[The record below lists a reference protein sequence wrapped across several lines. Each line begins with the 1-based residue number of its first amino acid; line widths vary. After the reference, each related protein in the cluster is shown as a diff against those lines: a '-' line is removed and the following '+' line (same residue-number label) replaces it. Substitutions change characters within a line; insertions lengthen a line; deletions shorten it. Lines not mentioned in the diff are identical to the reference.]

1 MSAPTGLRGL
11 IVPGIATLAALAVL
25 IALGTWQLQRLAW
38 KNDLVAQVEAR
49 LASPP
54 IPAPPPAEWAGL
66 DLDALDYQPV
76 AITGR
81 FLNDRESHVFI
92 GLTQA
97 RGPLSGPGFFILT
110 PLVTSEG
117 WTVIVN
123 RGFVPQPLKDPA
135 TRAASQI
142 EGEVTVSGL
151 LRRPELRNPFTP
163 PDDPVR
169 NMWFT
174 RDPVAIAASVA
185 PGAEAAPYTID
196 AAYDPT
202 LPGGIPQGGESV
214 VSFPNNHLMYAFTWY
229 ALGLVLVAVSIAFAR
244 GRLRASRDG
253 LSSP

>member
-1 MSAPTGLRGL
+1 MAAPTGPRRL

-38 KNDLVAQVEAR
+38 KNDLIARIETR
-49 LASPP
+49 LAAPP

-76 AITGR
+76 TITGR
-81 FLNDRESHVFI
+81 YLNDRESHVFI

-97 RGPLSGPGFFILT
+97 HGPLSGPGFFILT

-123 RGFVPQPLKDPA
+123 RGFVPQALKEPV

-142 EGEVTVSGL
+142 EGEVAVSGL

-174 RDPVAIAASVA
+174 RDPVAIAAAVA
-185 PGAEAAPYTID
+185 GAEVAPYTID
-196 AAYDPT
+196 AAYDPA

-229 ALGLVLVAVSIAFAR
+229 ALGLVLVAVFIAFAR
-244 GRLRASRDG
+244 GRLRGRTDDVSSR
-253 LSSP
+253 